1 MKKSEIKDLY
11 NNSESALKVIKA
23 MYLLL
28 PYAKD
33 VDELALKIAAQVQVL
48 FPVVKTMCD
57 YMIDDGSYNMNE
69 RLQEID
75 RELRQIER
83 DVAKMGYSKK
93 RFILCQNCRAIIN
106 NIKDVDMWGKEP
118 QQKPNEGAGGEL
130 AGCEPKTLSEP
141 TGTATAGN
149 DGQLI
154 DNNDDQYIKLPLG
167 MQTSDKRAEKIFKAA
182 IDEKWMEAG
191 ENHGTWSGF
200 DKTRDEKI
208 KNYEQSLAYLCGQI
222 YKVTDFD
229 QPQIWGIIENYFQVS
244 ELSKHWGNVRYYEGK
259 SGRKQPYQTKIDQLI
274 SQALKTP

>member
-83 DVAKMGYSKK
+83 DVEKMGYSKK

-141 TGTATAGN
+141 TEKPIMN
-149 DGQLI
+149 EQLPTI
-154 DNNDDQYIKLPLG
+154 YDDEYN
-167 MQTSDKRAEKIFKAA
+167 KAIEQHVFYNA
-182 IDEKWMEAG
+182 ITKGWMELKGNTYNWKRNQEYLALMCG
-191 ENHGTWSGF
+191 LLYWGDKVKDNHGADTDSLG
-200 DKTRDEKI
+200 EYPKI
-208 KNYEQSLAYLCGQI
+208 LLKSS
-222 YKVTDFD
+222 DRF
-229 QPQIWGIIENYFQVS
+229 
-244 ELSKHWGNVRYYEGK
+244 RYK
-259 SGRKQPYQTKIDQLI
+259 SGETTKTSKDIKALFGGTDVSNLRSQLTELPDEFDSI
-274 SQALKTP
+274 VRLFPTG